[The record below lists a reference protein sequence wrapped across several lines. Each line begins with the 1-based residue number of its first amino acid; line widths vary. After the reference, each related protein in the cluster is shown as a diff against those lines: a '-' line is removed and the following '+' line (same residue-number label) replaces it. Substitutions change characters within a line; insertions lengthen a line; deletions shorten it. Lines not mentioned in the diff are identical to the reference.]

1 MTSRIALSLGSGGAR
16 GYAHIG
22 VIEELESQGHEIV
35 GVAGTSMGALVGGL
49 YAAGKLDE
57 YSEWARSINQRE
69 LLRLLDVSWRAPGAI
84 RGERIFARVQQI
96 LGDAM
101 IEDFAIP
108 FTAVAT
114 DLLARKEVWFQ
125 RGRADVALRASIALP
140 TIFTPV
146 MLNGR
151 LLADGGMLNPL
162 PIAPLSSLHADAVVA
177 VDLTAVPEE
186 SGSHPVQETAEVL
199 PESEWRERFRRTA
212 SQVLDADVTRRL
224 VARLGRGRD
233 GDADGDEVLEL
244 LELADEEVPGPASPF
259 EELPPKLRTLEV
271 MELSLDALQSV
282 VARYRLAGYPPDLTI
297 RIPKNVARTLDFHR
311 AAEVIEIGRAAT
323 KEALAADPL
332 P

>member
-1 MTSRIALSLGSGGAR
+1 
-16 GYAHIG
+16 
-22 VIEELESQGHEIV
+22 
-35 GVAGTSMGALVGGL
+35 
-49 YAAGKLDE
+49 
-57 YSEWARSINQRE
+57 
-69 LLRLLDVSWRAPGAI
+69 
-84 RGERIFARVQQI
+84 
-96 LGDAM
+96 M
-101 IEDFAIP
+101 IEDFAVP

-151 LLADGGMLNPL
+151 LLADGGMMNPL

-177 VDLTAVPEE
+177 VDLTGVREDD
-186 SGSHPVQETAEVL
+186 GQHPVQETAEVL
-199 PESEWRERFRRTA
+199 PESEWRDRFRRTA
-212 SQVLDADVTRRL
+212 SQVVDADLTRRL

-233 GDADGDEVLEL
+233 GEEDLEL
-244 LELADEEVPGPASPF
+244 PDLPDDELPEPVPASPF
-259 EELPPKLRTLEV
+259 GELPPKLRTLEV

-311 AAEVIEIGRAAT
+311 AAEMIELGRAAT

>member
-22 VIEELESQGHEIV
+22 VIEELEAQGHQIV

-101 IEDFAIP
+101 LEDFAVP

-114 DLLARKEVWFQ
+114 DLLTRKEVWFQ

-151 LLADGGMLNPL
+151 LLADGGMVNPL

-177 VDLTAVPEE
+177 VDLTGLPEDA
-186 SGSHPVQETAEVL
+186 GRHPVKETAEVL

-233 GDADGDEVLEL
+233 GDGDEDLEVLEL
-244 LELADEEVPGPASPF
+244 ADDEVPEAASPF

-311 AAEVIEIGRAAT
+311 AAEMIEIGRAAT